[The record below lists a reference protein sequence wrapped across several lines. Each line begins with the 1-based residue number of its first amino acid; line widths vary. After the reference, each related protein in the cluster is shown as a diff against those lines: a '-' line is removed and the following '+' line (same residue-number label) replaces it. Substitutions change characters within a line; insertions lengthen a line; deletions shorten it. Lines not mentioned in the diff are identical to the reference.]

1 MWTQKS
7 GGHLTEFNNTPFR
20 LIEKKTLDCQFGK
33 QYYKDKPRKS
43 TRTMIQGSR
52 KLGCPAHIIVKV
64 YEIFPEYEISETE
77 VSCSSKKALKMLKE
91 QKMKQ
96 LKTSLTNQEPVLTKK
111 NTFLFHLKSLRRRAT
126 QLEPLLE

>member
-1 MWTQKS
+1 
-7 GGHLTEFNNTPFR
+7 
-20 LIEKKTLDCQFGK
+20 
-33 QYYKDKPRKS
+33 
-43 TRTMIQGSR
+43 MIQGSR

-111 NTFLFHLKSLRRRAT
+111 KYFVSFPSEESHEKSHPIGAIAGVAQKNASCNIKENRKFG
-126 QLEPLLE
+126 

>member
-1 MWTQKS
+1 
-7 GGHLTEFNNTPFR
+7 
-20 LIEKKTLDCQFGK
+20 
-33 QYYKDKPRKS
+33 
-43 TRTMIQGSR
+43 MIQGSR

-111 NTFLFHLKSLRRRAT
+111 KNTLFLFHLKSLMRRAT